1 MLLLQP
7 LLLFL
12 KLSKLEGGKM
22 DYRDLNDY
30 ELISYVYENDEDAR
44 NILLKKYEPLIASIV
59 NRMWNSCSYI
69 GLDKSDLMQEGM
81 IGLNHAM
88 EYFNEHKD
96 ITFYT
101 YAKTCIERSI
111 ISVIVSAKRLKHKA
125 LNESISLNIE
135 EEDNSLEKLLRD
147 DNSNPEEIIVD
158 SEMTEELIDKIR
170 MRLTDFEVQVFDLMI
185 GYFSY
190 REIAELLDKDK
201 KQIDNAIQRIKAK
214 AKEEIKKFE

>member
-1 MLLLQP
+1 
-7 LLLFL
+7 
-12 KLSKLEGGKM
+12 
-22 DYRDLNDY
+22 
-30 ELISYVYENDEDAR
+30 
-44 NILLKKYEPLIASIV
+44 
-59 NRMWNSCSYI
+59 
-69 GLDKSDLMQEGM
+69 MQEGM